1 MRKFALLLAFL
12 AAPVSAH
19 EFWLEPTAYQV
30 PANGRLTANIVN
42 GQNFEGVILPFV
54 PQRFT
59 HFKGFAGNKTA
70 DVAGRTGDTPAL
82 DNAPLAEGL
91 NIIAYQARYATV
103 DYETWEKFESFVKH
117 KDLGDLLPRHQERG
131 IPMENF
137 KEIYARFSKTLIGVG
152 NSAGAD
158 KRVGLET
165 EIVALTNPYTDDLS
179 GGMKVQ
185 LFYRADASPD
195 SQIEVFEKAPND
207 TVTIFLV
214 RTNAEGIATIPVK
227 SGFSYM
233 ADAVVLRDPAEKLA
247 RDSGAVYE
255 TLWANLTFQA
265 P

>member
-152 NSAGAD
+152 DSAGAD

-195 SQIEVFEKAPND
+195 RQIEVFEKAPND
-207 TVTIFLV
+207 TVKIFLV